1 MKIAL
6 YILLAYV
13 LYRFITGFVI
23 PVYKTT
29 KQVKK
34 GFQQMQQHMNEQ
46 MQKQQTQAQP
56 QQNSEPKKPIGDYI
70 EFEEVK

>member
-13 LYRFITGFVI
+13 LYRFVTGFVI

-34 GFQQMQQHMNEQ
+34 GFQQMQQ
-46 MQKQQTQAQP
+46 QQTQAQP

-70 EFEEVK
+70 EFEEEK